1 MSGNKDYFAN
11 LIAGANVQRSSRYF
25 EKGTYLVEVDNA
37 KMFMNRKRQPRAAVE
52 CTVLETS
59 NNNLPR
65 SSSVSWIV
73 SLDSDA
79 GPSTI
84 KSWIFSMFG
93 SPEDQITSAAVSD
106 IFVGEEE
113 SRVSSTNGFKAIVTA
128 YEKPTRSGGVF
139 TKCEWKRYNE
149 GDALPDFAELRSASA
164 SASIPA
170 MQAMNADD
178 LGDDA
183 IPF

>member
-1 MSGNKDYFAN
+1 MTSNKDYFAG
-11 LIAGANVQRSSRYF
+11 LVAGATVQKSSRYF
-25 EKGTYLVEVDNA
+25 ERGTYLVEVDNA

-52 CTVLETS
+52 CTILESS

-65 SSSVSWIV
+65 STSVSWIV

-93 SPEDQITSAAVSD
+93 SPESEITSAAVSE
-106 IFVGEEE
+106 IFVGEDEN
-113 SRVSSTNGFKAIVTA
+113 RVSSTNGFKAIVTA

-139 TKCEWKRYNE
+139 TKCEWRRFHD
-149 GDALPDFAELRSASA
+149 GDPLPDFAELRRTSPGLPVPTLPSG
-164 SASIPA
+164 
-170 MQAMNADD
+170 QEVDLNDD
-178 LGDDA
+178 P